1 MNGLKKHQRRI
12 CLFFTNPISLKTWAE
27 FGIIDRETILY
38 KNLCDKNIKV
48 SFFTYG
54 NEQDYKYSE
63 AIFPITIRPAYEN
76 SVFPKTLPGRIISSL
91 IIPIRFYSF
100 FKEQDILKTNQM
112 RGAWVPLIVKWLT
125 GKKLLVRCGFEQY
138 QLLMAKKASYLKRWF
153 YYFLSKAVYKNGDA
167 IIVTSSLIADFISN
181 TFAIDRGKI
190 SVYSNLIDTDLFRFS
205 EINKKSQGLLFVG
218 RLNPEKNLFNL
229 ITAVKIVNIPL
240 TIVGEG
246 ELLSNLQEHTT
257 QIRADVTFLG
267 LVPNSKLPELILQ
280 HNIFILSSFYEG
292 NPKALLEAMSCGRAV
307 IGTDVPGI
315 RNIISHQIN
324 GMLCGTE
331 ADQIADAIEFLRND
345 IKLQQTLGK
354 NAHQYVENNCN
365 VEKIVSEEIAV
376 IRRLL
381 NE

>member
-1 MNGLKKHQRRI
+1 MTGLKKHQQRI
-12 CLFFTNPISLKTWAE
+12 CLFFTNPISLQTWEE

-38 KNLCDKNIKV
+38 KNLCDKNINV

-76 SVFPKTLPGRIISSL
+76 SAPPKTLPGRIISSL
-91 IIPIRFYSF
+91 IIPLKFYSF

-112 RGAWVPLIVKWLT
+112 RGAWIPLMVKWLT

-167 IIVTSSLIADFISN
+167 IIVTSPSIADFIST

-205 EINKKSQGLLFVG
+205 AIGKAEKKLIFVG

-229 ITAVKIVNIPL
+229 ITAVKKVNIPL

-246 ELLSNLQEHTT
+246 ELRSDLQEHAT
-257 QIRADVTFLG
+257 QIGAEVTFLG
-267 LVPNSKLPELILQ
+267 IVPNPELPELISQ
-280 HNIFILSSFYEG
+280 HNIFILPSFYEG

-315 RNIISHQIN
+315 RNIINHQIN
-324 GMLCGTE
+324 GLLCGTE
-331 ADQIADAIEFLRND
+331 ADQIAGAIDILRND
-345 IKLQQTLGK
+345 INLQQTLGK
-354 NAHQYVENNCN
+354 NACQYVENNCSA
-365 VEKIVSEEIAV
+365 EKIVSQEIAV